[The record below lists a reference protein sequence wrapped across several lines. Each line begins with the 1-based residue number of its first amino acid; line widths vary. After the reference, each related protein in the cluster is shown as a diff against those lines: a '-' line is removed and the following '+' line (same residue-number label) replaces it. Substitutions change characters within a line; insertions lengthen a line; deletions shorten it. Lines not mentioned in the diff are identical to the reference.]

1 MIKEERLS
9 AIMSMI
15 SDKEYI
21 KVSDIG
27 ELLNVTEMTV
37 RRDLQYL
44 ENKQLLKRVHGGAT
58 SISPN
63 QIKELSHIEK
73 VDVNFEEKKEIALKI
88 VNEIQD
94 GDTIFLGAGTTIELT
109 YDVFNKKNVR
119 IITNSLPLFN
129 KFSLDENIDLILIGG
144 TYRSKTGSFTGSI
157 TNDVLSNLNVERAF
171 IGVNGIYEEGVYNS
185 NENEGVT
192 QKTILNSSDIKYLVA
207 DDSKIGRRDFYKF
220 YDLSNIDYLIM
231 NDTLNIDEKEKYGKY
246 VTII

>member
-231 NDTLNIDEKEKYGKY
+231 NDALNIDEKEKYGKY